1 MGAWRQGCISYSML
15 VGSQNSLHPHFR
27 NNPYPNLG
35 QGQSVSS
42 QSSRQDTYRSM
53 PSSTHPAPVSADTPR
68 ILRQLLSEQRLLVM
82 IAS

>member
-27 NNPYPNLG
+27 NNPYPNLR

-42 QSSRQDTYRSM
+42 QSSRLDTGQCLALPTLP
-53 PSSTHPAPVSADTPR
+53 PSPPTP
-68 ILRQLLSEQRLLVM
+68 QEFSGSSSLSKGF
-82 IAS
+82 